1 MQKIFRTPAIQLG
14 EFDFQPTAEISQ
26 EIQLLR
32 SGVFDHPLYGT
43 FEVRRSD
50 INSMVKNF
58 QEKVR
63 KIDIAI
69 DFSHESEK
77 EAAGWIQ
84 SLIAK
89 ENDNGGTELWATVK
103 WTPAG
108 KQALVDR
115 HYRYMSADFSYEYA
129 DNETKQEFGPTLFG
143 AGLTNR
149 PFVKGMA
156 PVIEL
161 SEGKGTEMEDKKK
174 IEQLTAQVG
183 DLLKA
188 KEASD
193 AKLSELETKL
203 TEQESNA
210 KKAAE
215 EKAAAEKKLAEKEQ
229 EEKFNKLL
237 SSGLACEAQR
247 ASYMSGNFDEY
258 TKLAQPV
265 KLSTEGT
272 EQVPAEGAKDPEA
285 VQAEVLK
292 LAEEKIKADSK
303 LSMKAAISS
312 VLLERKD
319 LAEVY
324 NTLGG
329 E

>member
-1 MQKIFRTPAIQLG
+1 MQKLFRTPAIQLG
-14 EFDFQPTAEISQ
+14 EFDFSPTAEISS

-32 SGVFDHPLYGT
+32 SGAFDHPMYGS
-43 FEVRRSD
+43 FEVRRAD
-50 INSMVKNF
+50 INTMVKNF
-58 QEKVR
+58 NEKVR
-63 KIDIAI
+63 KIDIAV
-69 DFSHESEK
+69 DFAHESEK

-84 SLIAK
+84 SLSAK
-89 ENDNGGTELWATVK
+89 ELDLGGTELWATVK
-103 WTPAG
+103 WTTAG
-108 KQALVDR
+108 KQALIDR
-115 HYRYMSADFSYEYA
+115 HYRYMSADFSYEYV

-188 KEASD
+188 KEESD
-193 AKLSELETKL
+193 AKLSELTTKL
-203 TEQESNA
+203 SEQEASS

-215 EKAAAEKKLAEKEQ
+215 DKAEAERKLAEKEKSD
-229 EEKFNKLL
+229 KFNLMLKD
-237 SSGLACEAQR
+237 GKACEAQR
-247 ASYMSGNFDEY
+247 EAFMLGNLEEFA
-258 TKLAQPV
+258 KLAQPV

-272 EQVPAEGAKDPEA
+272 ETAPAEGPKTFEQ
-285 VQAEVLK
+285 VQAEVMK
-292 LAEEKIKADSK
+292 LAEELVKKDGKLPLHKA
-303 LSMKAAISS
+303 LSA
-312 VLLERKD
+312 VLAERQD
-319 LAEVY
+319 LAKIY
-324 NTLGG
+324 NQVEG